1 MEISAQLVKQLRERT
16 GAGMMEC
23 KKALVE
29 AKGDLSEAEV
39 VLRKHGIAAAG
50 KKSLRSTKQ
59 GVIGTYIHP
68 GAQLGVL
75 IEVNCESD
83 FVART
88 DDFQELV
95 KDLAMQVAAADP
107 QFVRKEDV
115 TEAALAK
122 EREIQRARAI
132 NEGKPEKMAD
142 KIVEGRMNKYF
153 EEVCLYEQPFIKDNT
168 TTIAEVIKTKIAKLG
183 ENISVSRFVRFK
195 VGDAA
200 AESTSEKA
208 AAGEGSF
215 GIDASRVAA
224 LASEV
229 AEVARTGV
237 QIGLVVGGGNFF
249 RGVAAAAQNMDR
261 VAADHMGMLATVINS
276 LALQDALEKAGVPT
290 RVMTA
295 IEMHEVAEPYIRRR
309 AIRHLEKGRIVIF
322 AAGTSN
328 PYFSTDTAA
337 TLRGLEIHAEV
348 VAKATR
354 VDGVYDKDPL
364 KNQDAVRF
372 AEISYSD
379 VLAKNLR
386 VMDASAVAMCRD
398 NKLAIV
404 VFNLNVHGNIM
415 RMTMGEPIGT
425 LIH

>member
-29 AKGDLSEAEV
+29 AKGELAEAEV
-39 VLRKHGIAAAG
+39 VLRKQGIASAG
-50 KKSLRSTKQ
+50 KKSSRTTKQ
-59 GVIGTYIHP
+59 GVVGTYIHP

-107 QFVRKEDV
+107 QFVRKEEV

-153 EEVCLYEQPFIKDNT
+153 EEVCLYEQPFIKENT

-200 AESTSEKA
+200 AE
-208 AAGEGSF
+208 
-215 GIDASRVAA
+215 
-224 LASEV
+224 
-229 AEVARTGV
+229 
-237 QIGLVVGGGNFF
+237 N
-249 RGVAAAAQNMDR
+249 
-261 VAADHMGMLATVINS
+261 
-276 LALQDALEKAGVPT
+276 
-290 RVMTA
+290 
-295 IEMHEVAEPYIRRR
+295 
-309 AIRHLEKGRIVIF
+309 
-322 AAGTSN
+322 
-328 PYFSTDTAA
+328 TAA
-337 TLRGLEIHAEV
+337 E
-348 VAKATR
+348 
-354 VDGVYDKDPL
+354 
-364 KNQDAVRF
+364 
-372 AEISYSD
+372 
-379 VLAKNLR
+379 
-386 VMDASAVAMCRD
+386 
-398 NKLAIV
+398 
-404 VFNLNVHGNIM
+404 
-415 RMTMGEPIGT
+415 
-425 LIH
+425 